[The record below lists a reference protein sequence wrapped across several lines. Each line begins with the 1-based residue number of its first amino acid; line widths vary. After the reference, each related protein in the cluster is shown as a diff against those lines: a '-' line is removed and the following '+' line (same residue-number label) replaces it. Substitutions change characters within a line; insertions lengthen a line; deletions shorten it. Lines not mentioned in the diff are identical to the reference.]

1 VDHYAAIDVSLER
14 SSVCIVDTAGKVVKE
29 SKVETHPE
37 ALVKFFKDFRLPLTR
52 ISLEAPVASGRLDIA
67 GPIRVVHQ
75 LRRPTADETLV
86 DCPRVVGTEVGLSL
100 VRVSPN

>member
-1 VDHYAAIDVSLER
+1 MIAAHHGKANCSAAEVLAG
-14 SSVCIVDTAGKVVKE
+14 VCRT
-29 SKVETHPE
+29 
-37 ALVKFFKDFRLPLTR
+37 
-52 ISLEAPVASGRLDIA
+52 GRLDIT

-75 LRRPTADETLV
+75 LRRPTADEPLL